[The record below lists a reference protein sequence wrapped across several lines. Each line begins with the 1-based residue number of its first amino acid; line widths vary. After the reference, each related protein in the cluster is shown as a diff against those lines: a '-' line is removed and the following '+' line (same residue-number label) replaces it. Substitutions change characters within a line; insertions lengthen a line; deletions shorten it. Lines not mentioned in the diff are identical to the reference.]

1 MRNRESC
8 FIMWFAIAL
17 LGMSEES
24 RFPRMADKVVPLNLL
39 LWNIQ
44 GNRIQTY
51 LVKVVAFQLQLIS
64 G

>member
-1 MRNRESC
+1 
-8 FIMWFAIAL
+8 MWFAIAL